1 MIEGIYLMGILQ
13 GVILIGI
20 VFSKSHF
27 RTGNSLFLSML
38 ILISSLLILGQLL
51 INTDVHSRW
60 PILFLFITGLPFIVG
75 PYLYF
80 YATSKIQSI
89 GRPWLI
95 ILHHLPFLV
104 YVGFL
109 VIILIQDFSGDL
121 EKFISAS
128 TLSKGSQE
136 RGNDISIGLIKAFH
150 LLIYTMVSFVFLY
163 RNDSRKVKWLHNI
176 LLVFIIGQ
184 VVFWIFIIL
193 QKPFVDDTFILFQV
207 VFLFLIGYQ
216 GILNKDAIVEREKY
230 ESSKLENGKIQLI
243 FNGIKEKIVSD
254 QLYLNQDFSLKN
266 LSELVELTEHQ
277 TSQVIN
283 QVTGQNFSILIN
295 NYRVEKV
302 KELMQ
307 NSNYDHLKLLSIAF
321 EAGFSN
327 KNSFNQHF
335 KRVTGMTPSSYKGQ
349 IGQ

>member
-163 RNDSRKVKWLHNI
+163 RNDSRKVK
-176 LLVFIIGQ
+176 
-184 VVFWIFIIL
+184 
-193 QKPFVDDTFILFQV
+193 KPFVDDTFILFQV